1 MPRYRVGI
9 EARVIYEIET
19 EASDEKDAYQQAVYE
34 IEEVGIEW
42 ERMVQMKLR
51 DIVEVPDAKSNQ

>member
-1 MPRYRVGI
+1 MPRYLVGI

-19 EASDEKDAYQQAVYE
+19 EASDEKDACQQAVYE

>member
-1 MPRYRVGI
+1 MPRYLVGI

-51 DIVEVPDAKSNQ
+51 DIVGVPDAKSNQ

>member
-1 MPRYRVGI
+1 MPRYLVGI

>member
-1 MPRYRVGI
+1 MPRYLVGT